1 MHQKIHQANQA
12 LQFPKIKNILR
23 CCGCLFF
30 TFHRLYVVCPII
42 RVCTYST
49 VLESYCIHTEEYHY
63 KSIACMIK
71 DNIEKISLL

>member
-1 MHQKIHQANQA
+1 
-12 LQFPKIKNILR
+12 
-23 CCGCLFF
+23 LFF